1 MAPAIVGRV
10 GADKQCSHQVR
21 RHRLELGP
29 RAVWDSHGC
38 RHPVPASRCAQLKAP
53 TSPQTADNP
62 AGPPASA
69 WPPPAAF
76 GTAALACG
84 AALTPTTSE
93 YAEKAKTHPG
103 HRDIGR
109 VENRNI
115 IKCGEESGRCI
126 THVITHT
133 TRTNSETI
141 SGKRDV
147 ADQPVLVTAG
157 NDHAGGEL
165 RETGETHGLRGSSE
179 GGLHCGLSRS
189 DARA

>member
-1 MAPAIVGRV
+1 M
-10 GADKQCSHQVR
+10 GA
-21 RHRLELGP
+21 

-38 RHPVPASRCAQLKAP
+38 RHPLPASTGAHLKAP

-76 GTAALACG
+76 GTAAPACG
-84 AALTPTTSE
+84 AGSTPTTSE
-93 YAEKAKTHPG
+93 YAEKRRLTRG

-109 VENRNI
+109 VENRNV

-141 SGKRDV
+141 SGKRNV
-147 ADQPVLVTAG
+147 ADQPVLVAALDG
-157 NDHAGGEL
+157 HAGGKP
-165 RETGETHGLRGSSE
+165 REIGETHGLRGSSE
-179 GGLHCGLSRS
+179 CGLRCGLSRS
-189 DARA
+189 DDRA

>member
-1 MAPAIVGRV
+1 M
-10 GADKQCSHQVR
+10 GA
-21 RHRLELGP
+21 
-29 RAVWDSHGC
+29 RAVWNRHEC
-38 RHPVPASRCAQLKAP
+38 RHPLPASTGAHLKAP

-76 GTAALACG
+76 GTAAPACG
-84 AALTPTTSE
+84 AASTPTTSE
-93 YAEKAKTHPG
+93 YAEKRRLTRG

-109 VENRNI
+109 VENRNV

-147 ADQPVLVTAG
+147 ADQPMLVTAG

-165 RETGETHGLRGSSE
+165 REIGETHGPRSNSW

-189 DARA
+189 DDRA